1 MKAWAALGGT
11 VLALGAGLW
20 MLLVHD
26 EALHETS
33 IDTPAG
39 TGAPQTP
46 ATMRAPA
53 DAAPG
58 VSVAPAGAHRGGASG
73 RTAAAAPVRRGAASP
88 ARDAYERAAMLGA
101 VFNALRAHG
110 DPDALFFAERALHD
124 CAQLLLAGDH
134 AGTAVPI
141 DRYRPLAGADS
152 VAARRKLAYDRLSTR
167 CAGFDL
173 GADPAATARALR
185 DAWLASGDPRAA
197 LAQTALAVRRG
208 ADPAA
213 AMQQA
218 RELTSAGDPYM
229 LDETAALVSAMRG
242 RYVFMFDGQLVR
254 PDVVAAAWSLAACD
268 AGREC
273 GAASV
278 EAPCAFLAECDATD
292 LETSLARYQLAPGD
306 FDRMQLVRARIVQG
320 FAANRW
326 DAALFAPQPQPP
338 WYRRGGP

>member
-1 MKAWAALGGT
+1 MKAWAALGVT
-11 VLALGAGLW
+11 VLALGTGLW

-26 EALHETS
+26 GALQEDRLETAARTS
-33 IDTPAG
+33 VRQAPATVHAP
-39 TGAPQTP
+39 TGA
-46 ATMRAPA
+46 
-53 DAAPG
+53 
-58 VSVAPAGAHRGGASG
+58 ASG
-73 RTAAAAPVRRGAASP
+73 RANARAGTERGAASSRTAPAAALRRGAASP

-101 VFNALRAHG
+101 VFNALRAQG

-124 CAQLLLAGDH
+124 CAQLLLAGDQ
-134 AGTAVPI
+134 AGSAVPI
-141 DRYRPLAGADS
+141 DRYRPLAGGDP
-152 VAARRKLAYDRLSTR
+152 VAARRKAAYDRLSTR

-197 LAQTALAVRRG
+197 LAQAALAVRRG

-229 LDETAALVSAMRG
+229 LDETAALVGAMRG

-326 DAALFAPQPQPP
+326 DPALFAPQPQPP